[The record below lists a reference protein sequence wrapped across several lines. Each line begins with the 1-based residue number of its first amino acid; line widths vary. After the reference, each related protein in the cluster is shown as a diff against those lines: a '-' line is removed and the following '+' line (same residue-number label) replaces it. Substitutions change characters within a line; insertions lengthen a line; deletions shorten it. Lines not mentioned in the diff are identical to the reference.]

1 MAVDSGIEPLKAG
14 APKLDIEREKVERDI
29 RNEVEKSFSH
39 LPKEVREAIISSRV
53 GILNN
58 PGKPELVKVDLGKD
72 AGRKIKDDLF
82 E

>member
-14 APKLDIEREKVERDI
+14 APDYSKQREEAERKI
-29 RNEVEKSFSH
+29 RLEVELKYPH
-39 LPKEVREAIISSRV
+39 LPPEAREAIINSRV

-58 PGKPELVKVDLGKD
+58 PGKPEIEKVDLGKD
-72 AGRKIKDDLF
+72 AGRKVKDDLF